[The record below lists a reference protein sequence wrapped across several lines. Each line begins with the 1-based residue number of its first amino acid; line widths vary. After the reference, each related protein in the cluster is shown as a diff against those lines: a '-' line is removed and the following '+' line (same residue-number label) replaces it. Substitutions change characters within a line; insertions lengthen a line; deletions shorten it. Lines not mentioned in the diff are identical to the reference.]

1 MNRKRTRKGTGSPAA
16 PPVRRAPVQN
26 RSRETVRAVI
36 QAAAE
41 VLLAEGYERTTT
53 NRIAE
58 RAGISIGSLY
68 HYFPNKESVIAA
80 MTDHAISATTGYFV
94 LHGAPLLSGASLE
107 KTVHGLVET
116 AVAAIEH
123 NRVYA
128 RAILTGVPMIE
139 QAAVARQ
146 IEARILVA
154 VSQLGWREIDA
165 GQTESRLRARLFLL
179 LSMAAVAVIRIALNR
194 PADVSREE
202 LIAELADMV
211 HAQLKDGG
219 IRLSK
224 PVVR

>member
-1 MNRKRTRKGTGSPAA
+1 MTPA
-16 PPVRRAPVQN
+16 RRAPVQN

-68 HYFPNKESVIAA
+68 HYFPNKESVIEA
-80 MTDHAISATTGYFV
+80 MTDHAISETTGYFV
-94 LHGAPLLSGASLE
+94 LHGAPLLSRTSLE
-107 KTVHGLVET
+107 ETVHGLVET

-146 IEARILVA
+146 IETRILVA

-165 GQTESRLRARLFLL
+165 RQPESRRRARFFLL

-202 LIAELADMV
+202 LVSELAGMV
-211 HAQLKDGG
+211 YAQLKDG
-219 IRLSK
+219 SHT
-224 PVVR
+224 VE